1 VLDFIYQISNIIA
14 YNHEPSDF
22 KPILKIILYLGYF
35 RPMKLMYRVSWLT
48 NLREA
53 IGRSVFDIINVLI
66 TLMSVWIMFGV
77 YGIILYE

>member
-1 VLDFIYQISNIIA
+1 
-14 YNHEPSDF
+14 
-22 KPILKIILYLGYF
+22 
-35 RPMKLMYRVSWLT
+35 MKLMYRVSWLT